1 VINLATAILENGDYH
16 NMGGFFGVVSSAECV
31 EDIYYGTDYHS
42 HLGTRRGGMAMSTGD
57 GVIRRR
63 IHDISNTPFRTKFG
77 AESLALFSG
86 CTSGIGVISDDD
98 DQPLVV
104 TSKFGTFAI
113 ITVGKIN
120 NIDEI
125 IKNEMA
131 DGLSHLSEYGSGEP
145 NPTEIAAILISRKN
159 SIVEGIA
166 HAQQI
171 IDGSLSLLIL
181 HQGVIYAA
189 RDRFGRTPVVL
200 GVRKDDSGSITA
212 RAVTME
218 TSAFPNL
225 DIEPDVELGPGE
237 IRMLTLKEAKVMK
250 PCGSCMKI
258 CTFFWVYYGYPSS
271 CYEGINTESARYR
284 NGASMADQDE
294 EYKGKIDS
302 ICGIPDSGI
311 PHAIGY
317 ANRFGRPYQRSFV
330 KYTPTWAR
338 SFMPPNQ
345 SMREKVAKMKL
356 IPVESQIAGKKL
368 LFCDDSIVRGTQLG
382 DTVKRI
388 YEKGAVEVHMR
399 SACPPLLYGC
409 RFLNF
414 SRSRNEQELAA
425 RKAISELEGTE
436 ELTPEIL
443 AKYQVFGSK
452 EYNAMVNVIR
462 KKLNFTT
469 LKFQQLDKLLEAI
482 GIPKE
487 NLCTYCWNGCDPSV
501 DEKKCKDE

>member
-1 VINLATAILENGDYH
+1 
-16 NMGGFFGVVSSAECV
+16 MGGFFGIVSNAECV

-42 HLGTRRGGMAMSTGD
+42 HLGTRRGGMAMSMGD
-57 GVIRRR
+57 GFIKRR

-77 AESLALFSG
+77 AESLAPFEG
-86 CTSGIGVISDDD
+86 CTCGIGVISDDE
-98 DQPLVV
+98 DQPLVI

-113 ITVGKIN
+113 ITVGRIN
-120 NIDEI
+120 NTEEI
-125 IKNEMA
+125 IRNEMA
-131 DGLSHLSEYGSGEP
+131 DGLSHLSEYGSGDP
-145 NPTEIAAILISRKN
+145 NPTEVAAMLICRRESL
-159 SIVEGIA
+159 VEGIT
-166 HAQQI
+166 HAQKV

-181 HQGVIYAA
+181 HKGAVYAA
-189 RDRFGRTPVVL
+189 RDRYGRTPVIL
-200 GVRKDDSGSITA
+200 GERRDASGKITA

-218 TSAFPNL
+218 SSAFPNL
-225 DIEPDVELGPGE
+225 DLEVESELGPGE
-237 IRMLTLKEAKVMK
+237 IRRITLEENEVMK
-250 PCGSCMKI
+250 KCGSCMKI

-271 CYEGINTESARYR
+271 CYEGVNTESARYR

-338 SFMPPNQ
+338 SFMPPCQ
-345 SMREKVAKMKL
+345 SMRERVAKMKL

-368 LFCDDSIVRGTQLG
+368 LFCDDSIVRGTQLS

-399 SACPPLLYGC
+399 SSCPPLLYGC

-443 AKYQVFGSK
+443 EKYQQFGSK
-452 EYNAMVNVIR
+452 EYLAMVNVIR

-469 LKFQQLDKLLEAI
+469 LKFQQLEKLLDAI
-482 GIPKE
+482 GLPRE
-487 NLCTYCWNGCDPSV
+487 NLCTYCWNGRDPSV
-501 DEKKCKDE
+501 DEKKEGK

>member
-1 VINLATAILENGDYH
+1 
-16 NMGGFFGVVSSAECV
+16 MGGFFGVVSRTECV

-42 HLGTRRGGMAMSTGD
+42 HLGTRRGGMAMSCGN
-57 GVIRRR
+57 GSIRRR

-77 AESLALFSG
+77 SESLALFKG
-86 CTSGIGVISDDD
+86 CNCGIGVISDDE

-120 NIDEI
+120 NIEEI
-125 IKNEMA
+125 IRQEIKE
-131 DGLSHLSEYGSGEP
+131 GVSHLCEYGSGEP
-145 NPTEIAAILISRKN
+145 NPTEVAAMLICHGDTL
-159 SIVEGIA
+159 VDGIS
-166 HAQQI
+166 HAQKT

-181 HQGVIYAA
+181 HEGAIYAA

-200 GVRKDDSGSITA
+200 GARTDETGSITA
-212 RAVTME
+212 NAVTME
-218 TSAFPNL
+218 SSAFPNL
-225 DIEPDVELGPGE
+225 DIEVTCELGPGE
-237 IRMLTLKEAKVMK
+237 IRKITVDGTEVMK
-250 PCGSCMKI
+250 KPGCCKKI

-271 CYEGINTESARYR
+271 CYEGVNTELARYR

-294 EYKGKIDS
+294 EYKDKIDT

-317 ANRFGRPYQRSFV
+317 SNRFGRPYQRSFV

-356 IPVESQIAGKKL
+356 IPVDSQITGKKL

-399 SACPPLLYGC
+399 SSCPPLLYGC

-436 ELTPEIL
+436 DLTPEIL

-452 EYNAMVNVIR
+452 EYLAMVNVIR

-469 LKFQQLDKLLEAI
+469 LKFQQLEKLQDAI
-482 GIPKE
+482 GIPRE
-487 NLCTYCWNGCDPSV
+487 DLCTYCWNGCDPSL
-501 DEKKCKDE
+501 DEKKEGK

>member
-1 VINLATAILENGDYH
+1 
-16 NMGGFFGVVSSAECV
+16 MGGFFGVVSSAECV

-42 HLGTRRGGMAMSTGD
+42 HLGTRRGGMAMSGAD
-57 GVIRRR
+57 GVIKRR

-77 AESLALFSG
+77 KESLALFTN
-86 CTSGIGVISDDD
+86 CTSGIGVISDDE
-98 DQPLVV
+98 DQPLVI

-113 ITVGKIN
+113 TTVGKIN
-120 NIDEI
+120 NAEEI
-125 IKNEMA
+125 LRKEMA

-145 NPTEIAAILISRKN
+145 NPTEIAAVLISRKN

-166 HAQQI
+166 HAQKL
-171 IDGSLSLLIL
+171 IDGSLSLLVL
-181 HQGVIYAA
+181 HEGAIYAA
-189 RDRFGRTPVVL
+189 RDRYGRTPVVL
-200 GVRKDDSGSITA
+200 GVGKDAQGNVIK
-212 RAVTME
+212 RAVSME
-218 TSAFPNL
+218 SSAFPNL
-225 DIEPDVELGPGE
+225 DFDTDIELGPGE
-237 IRMLTLKEAKVMK
+237 IRKITLKKTEMLK

-271 CYEGINTESARYR
+271 CYEGVNTEAARYR

-294 EYKGKIDS
+294 EYKDKIDS

-317 ANRFGRPYQRSFV
+317 SNRFGRPYHRSFV

-338 SFMPPNQ
+338 SFMPPIQ
-345 SMREKVAKMKL
+345 SMRERVAKMKL
-356 IPVESQIAGKKL
+356 IPVESQISGKKL

-399 SACPPLLYGC
+399 SSCPPILYSC

-414 SRSRNEQELAA
+414 SSSRSEQELAA
-425 RKAISELEGTE
+425 RKAIAELEGTE
-436 ELTPEIL
+436 DLTPEIL

-452 EYNAMVNVIR
+452 EYLAMVNVIR

-469 LKFQQLDKLLEAI
+469 LKFQQLEKLQDAI
-482 GIPKE
+482 GIPRE
-487 NLCTYCWNGCDPSV
+487 NLCTYCWNGCDPTI
-501 DEKKCKDE
+501 DDNKNKGN

>member
-1 VINLATAILENGDYH
+1 
-16 NMGGFFGVVSSAECV
+16 MGGFFGVVSSAECV

-42 HLGTRRGGMAMSTGD
+42 HLGTRRGGMAMSGAD
-57 GVIRRR
+57 GVIKRR

-77 AESLALFSG
+77 KESLALFIN
-86 CTSGIGVISDDD
+86 CTSGIGVISDDE
-98 DQPLVV
+98 DQPLVI

-113 ITVGKIN
+113 TTVGRIN
-120 NIDEI
+120 NAEEI
-125 IKNEMA
+125 LRKEMA

-145 NPTEIAAILISRKN
+145 NPTEIAAVLISRKN

-166 HAQQI
+166 HAQKM
-171 IDGSLSLLIL
+171 IDGSLSLLVL
-181 HQGVIYAA
+181 HEGAIYAA
-189 RDRFGRTPVVL
+189 RDRYGRTPVVL
-200 GVRKDDSGSITA
+200 GVGKDAQGNVIK
-212 RAVTME
+212 RAVSME
-218 TSAFPNL
+218 SSAFPNL
-225 DIEPDVELGPGE
+225 DFDTDAELGPGE
-237 IRMLTLKEAKVMK
+237 IRKITLEGTEMLK

-271 CYEGINTESARYR
+271 CYEGVNTEAARYR

-294 EYKGKIDS
+294 EYKDKIDS

-317 ANRFGRPYQRSFV
+317 SNRFGRPYHRSFV

-338 SFMPPNQ
+338 SFMPPIQ
-345 SMREKVAKMKL
+345 SMRERVAKMKL
-356 IPVESQIAGKKL
+356 IPVESQISGKKL

-399 SACPPLLYGC
+399 SSCPPILYSC

-414 SRSRNEQELAA
+414 SSSRSEQELAA
-425 RKAISELEGTE
+425 RKAIAELEGTE
-436 ELTPEIL
+436 DLTPEIL

-452 EYNAMVNVIR
+452 EYLAMVNVIR

-469 LKFQQLDKLLEAI
+469 LKFQQLEKLQDAI
-482 GIPKE
+482 GIPRE
-487 NLCTYCWNGCDPSV
+487 NLCTYCWNGCDPTI
-501 DEKKCKDE
+501 DDNKNKGN

>member
-1 VINLATAILENGDYH
+1 
-16 NMGGFFGVVSSAECV
+16 MGGFFGIVSNAECV

-42 HLGTRRGGMAMSTGD
+42 HLGTRRGGMAMSVGD
-57 GVIRRR
+57 SVIKRR

-77 AESLALFSG
+77 AESLAIFKD
-86 CTSGIGVISDDD
+86 CTCGIGIISDDE

-113 ITVGKIN
+113 VTVGRIN
-120 NIDEI
+120 NIDQI
-125 IKNEMA
+125 IENELA
-131 DGLSHLSEYGSGEP
+131 DGCSHLCEYGSGGP
-145 NPTEIAAILISRKN
+145 NPTEVAALLICRKN
-159 SIVEGIA
+159 TLTEGIA
-166 HAQQI
+166 HAQSV
-171 IDGSLSLLIL
+171 IDGSLSLLVL
-181 HQGVIYAA
+181 HKGAVYAA
-189 RDRFGRTPVVL
+189 RDRFGRTPVIL
-200 GVRKDDSGSITA
+200 GIRKDSSGAVTA
-212 RAVTME
+212 RSVTME
-218 TSAFPNL
+218 SSAFPNL
-225 DIEPDVELGPGE
+225 DMELDCELGPGE
-237 IRMLTLKEAKVMK
+237 IRRITLEGTEVMRKCGNCKKV
-250 PCGSCMKI
+250 

-271 CYEGINTESARYR
+271 CFEGSNIESARYR

-294 EYKGKIDS
+294 EYKDKIDS

-317 ANRFGRPYQRSFV
+317 SNRFGRPYQRSFV

-356 IPVESQIAGKKL
+356 IPVDSQIAGKKL
-368 LFCDDSIVRGTQLG
+368 LFCDDSIVRGTQLS
-382 DTVKRI
+382 DTIKRI

-399 SACPPLLYGC
+399 SSCPPLLYSC

-425 RKAISELEGTE
+425 RRAIAELEGTE
-436 ELTPEIL
+436 DLTPEIL

-452 EYNAMVNVIR
+452 EYLAMVNVIR

-469 LKFQQLDKLLEAI
+469 LKFQQLEKLQEAI
-482 GIPKE
+482 GIPAE
-487 NLCTYCWNGCDPSV
+487 DLCTYCWNGCDPSINKNP
-501 DEKKCKDE
+501 EGK

>member
-1 VINLATAILENGDYH
+1 
-16 NMGGFFGVVSSAECV
+16 MGGFFGTVSNAPCV

-42 HLGTRRGGMAMSTGD
+42 HLGTRRGGMAMSGRD
-57 GVIRRR
+57 GVIKRR

-77 AESLALFSG
+77 AESLAVFEN
-86 CTSGIGVISDDD
+86 CTSGIGVISDDE
-98 DQPLVV
+98 DQPLVI

-113 ITVGKIN
+113 VTVGKIN
-120 NIDEI
+120 NTAEI
-125 IKNEMA
+125 LQQEMA
-131 DGLSHLSEYGSGEP
+131 DGRAHLAEYSFSGEP
-145 NPTEIAAILISRKN
+145 NPSEVAAMLICRKSSIA
-159 SIVEGIA
+159 EGIA
-166 HAQQI
+166 HAQQV
-171 IDGSLSLLIL
+171 IDGSLSLLVL
-181 HQGVIYAA
+181 HEGAIYAA
-189 RDRFGRTPVVL
+189 RDFFGRTPVIL
-200 GVRKDDSGSITA
+200 GVRCDENGAVNA

-218 TSAFPNL
+218 SSAFPNL
-225 DIEPDVELGPGE
+225 DFETECELGPGE
-237 IRMLTLKEAKVMK
+237 IRKITSSGTTVLKAPEK
-250 PCGSCMKI
+250 CMKI

-271 CYEGINTESARYR
+271 CYEGMNTESARYR

-294 EYKGKIDS
+294 EFKGSIDS
-302 ICGIPDSGI
+302 VCGIPDSGI

-317 ANRFGRPYQRSFV
+317 ANRFGRPYHRAFV

-345 SMREKVAKMKL
+345 SMRERVAKMKL

-388 YEKGAVEVHMR
+388 YQKGAVEVHMR
-399 SACPPLLYGC
+399 SSCPPLLYGC

-414 SRSRNEQELAA
+414 SRSRNEHELAA
-425 RKAISELEGTE
+425 RQAISELEGTA

-443 AKYQVFGSK
+443 KKYQIHGSK
-452 EYNAMVNVIR
+452 EYIAMVNIIR

-469 LKFQQLDKLLEAI
+469 LKFQELDRLLEAI

-487 NLCTYCWNGCDPSV
+487 NLCTYCWNGCDPSLCGKNK
-501 DEKKCKDE
+501 EGK

>member
-1 VINLATAILENGDYH
+1 
-16 NMGGFFGVVSSAECV
+16 MGGFFGAVSNAPCV
-31 EDIYYGTDYHS
+31 EEIYYGTDYHT
-42 HLGTRRGGMAMSTGD
+42 HLGTRRGGMAMSVED

-63 IHDISNTPFRTKFG
+63 IHDITNTPFRTKFN
-77 AESLALFSG
+77 AESLELFDK
-86 CTSGIGVISDDD
+86 CTCGIGVISDDE

-113 ITVGKIN
+113 VTVGKIN
-120 NIDEI
+120 NIQELIDR
-125 IKNEMA
+125 EMA

-145 NPTEIAAILISRKN
+145 NPTEVAAMLICRCSTLE
-159 SIVEGIA
+159 EGIA
-166 HAQQI
+166 RAQKC
-171 IDGSLSLLIL
+171 IDGSLSLLVL
-181 HQGVIYAA
+181 HKGAIYAA
-189 RDRFGRTPVVL
+189 RDRFGRTPVII
-200 GVRKDDSGSITA
+200 GRRENAPGAPDA
-212 RAVTME
+212 WAVTME

-225 DIEPDVELGPGE
+225 DFEIHSELGPGE
-237 IRMLTLKEAKVMK
+237 IRRITPEGVTVIKK
-250 PCGSCMKI
+250 PGKCMQI

-271 CYEGINTESARYR
+271 CYEGVNTEVARYR
-284 NGASMADQDE
+284 NGASMAEQDE
-294 EYKGKIDS
+294 EFKGKIDS

-311 PHAIGY
+311 SHAIGY
-317 ANRFGRPYQRSFV
+317 ANRFGRPYQRAFV

-345 SMREKVAKMKL
+345 NQRERIAKMKL
-356 IPVESQIAGKKL
+356 IPVESQIAGKRL

-388 YEKGAVEVHMR
+388 YQKGAEEVHMR
-399 SACPPLLYGC
+399 SSCPPLLYGC

-425 RKAISELEGTE
+425 RRAIAELEGTD

-443 AKYQVFGSK
+443 KKYQVHGSK
-452 EYNAMVNVIR
+452 EYLAMVEIIR

-469 LKFQQLDKLLEAI
+469 LKYQELDRLLEAI

-487 NLCTYCWNGCDPSV
+487 NLCTYCWNGCDASLSE
-501 DEKKCKDE
+501 DKKEGKQS

>member
-1 VINLATAILENGDYH
+1 
-16 NMGGFFGVVSSAECV
+16 MGGFFGVVSNAECV

-42 HLGTRRGGMAMSTGD
+42 HLGTQRGGMAMSCCN
-57 GVIRRR
+57 GVIKRR

-77 AESLALFSG
+77 AESLALFKG
-86 CTSGIGVISDDD
+86 CSCGIGVISDDE

-113 ITVGKIN
+113 ITVGRIN
-120 NIDEI
+120 NVDEI
-125 IKNEMA
+125 IQKEINQ
-131 DGLSHLSEYGSGEP
+131 GLSHLCEYGSGEP
-145 NPTEIAAILISRKN
+145 NPTEVAAMLICRGETL
-159 SIVEGIA
+159 VDGIA
-166 HAQQI
+166 HAQQV
-171 IDGSLSLLIL
+171 IDGSLSILIL
-181 HQGVIYAA
+181 HEGAIYAA
-189 RDRFGRTPVVL
+189 RDLYGRTPVVL
-200 GVRKDDSGSITA
+200 GTRVDENGNVTA
-212 RAVTME
+212 NAVTME
-218 TSAFPNL
+218 SSAFPNL
-225 DIEPDVELGPGE
+225 DFEVSGELGPGE
-237 IRMLTLKEAKVMK
+237 IRRITLQGAEVMK
-250 PCGSCMKI
+250 KPGKCKKI

-271 CYEGINTESARYR
+271 CYEGVNTELARYR

-294 EYKGKIDS
+294 EFKEKIDT

-317 ANRFGRPYQRSFV
+317 SNRFGRPYQRSFV

-345 SMREKVAKMKL
+345 SMREKVARMKL
-356 IPVESQIAGKKL
+356 IPVESQIKGKKL

-399 SACPPLLYGC
+399 SSCPPLLYGC
-409 RFLNF
+409 RFLKF

-425 RKAISELEGTE
+425 RRAIAELEGTS
-436 ELTPEIL
+436 ELTPEII

-452 EYNAMVNVIR
+452 EYLAMVDVIR

-469 LKFQQLDKLLEAI
+469 LKFQQLEKLQDAI
-482 GIPKE
+482 GLPRE
-487 NLCTYCWNGCDPSV
+487 DLCTYCWNGCDPTLN
-501 DEKKCKDE
+501 DKEKK

>member
-1 VINLATAILENGDYH
+1 
-16 NMGGFFGVVSSAECV
+16 MGGFFGVVSSAECV

-42 HLGTRRGGMAMSTGD
+42 HLGTRRGGMAMSGAD
-57 GVIRRR
+57 GIIKRR

-77 AESLALFSG
+77 KESLDLFCN
-86 CTSGIGVISDDD
+86 CTSGIGVISDDE

-113 ITVGKIN
+113 TTVGRIN
-120 NIDEI
+120 NVEEI
-125 IKNEMA
+125 IRQEMA
-131 DGLSHLSEYGSGEP
+131 DGLSHLAEYSSGEP
-145 NPTEIAAILISRKN
+145 NPTEVAAVLISRKN
-159 SIVEGIA
+159 SLVEGIA
-166 HAQQI
+166 HAQKL

-181 HQGVIYAA
+181 HEGAIYAA
-189 RDRFGRTPVVL
+189 RDRYGRTPVVL
-200 GVRKDDSGSITA
+200 GICKDAQGNIVK
-212 RAVTME
+212 RAVSME
-218 TSAFPNL
+218 SSAFPNL
-225 DIEPDVELGPGE
+225 DLETDVELGPGE
-237 IRMLTLKEAKVMK
+237 IRKITLEEAKVMK

-271 CYEGINTESARYR
+271 CYEGVNTEAARYR

-294 EYKGKIDS
+294 EYKDKIDS

-317 ANRFGRPYQRSFV
+317 SNRFGRPYHRSFV
-330 KYTPTWAR
+330 KYTPTWSR

-345 SMREKVAKMKL
+345 SMRERVAKMKL
-356 IPVESQIAGKKL
+356 IPVESQISGKKL

-399 SACPPLLYGC
+399 SSCPPLLYGC

-414 SRSRNEQELAA
+414 SRSRSEQELAA

-436 ELTPEIL
+436 DLTPEIL

-452 EYNAMVNVIR
+452 EYLAMVNVIR

-469 LKFQQLDKLLEAI
+469 LKFQQLEKLQDAI
-482 GIPKE
+482 GIPRE
-487 NLCTYCWNGCDPSV
+487 NLCTYCWNGCDPTI
-501 DEKKCKDE
+501 DENKNKGN